1 MEVLSGRPFLS
12 IEIADSEKGRR
23 KYRKE
28 EAIADSAL
36 VSIICLFAFSV
47 PTRGT
52 VLSRMTNE
60 RDSRMIP
67 LVGKASIVADWK
79 IRT

>member
-1 MEVLSGRPFLS
+1 M
-12 IEIADSEKGRR
+12 SEGGSNSRLRISK
-23 KYRKE
+23 
-28 EAIADSAL
+28 
-36 VSIICLFAFSV
+36 VSIICLFAYLV

-60 RDSRMIP
+60 RDSRMTP
-67 LVGKASIVADWK
+67 VVGKASIVADWK